1 MVVSRTLV
9 ELNAALAGVM
19 VEASFAKS
27 AASIA
32 TFSEERTLSCPFDR
46 WDSPLIDII
55 EVRGDWEK
63 AARRYG
69 CEKRRAK

>member
-1 MVVSRTLV
+1 MVVSRALV

-46 WDSPLIDII
+46 WDSPLII

-69 CEKRRAK
+69 CEERRAK